1 MIFYFSGTGNSLF
14 IAKNIAEHSN
24 ERLISIAAVINSGI
38 SNYEYTLKVNELV
51 GFVCPIYAWGPPK
64 PLLDFINKL
73 KLNHYNRNYV
83 FAVVTCG
90 SNIGNTMKIF
100 HTCLKNKNISLNS
113 GYSVI
118 MPSNYILMGDVD
130 SKKIEKEKLSEADS
144 TLQLINESIHQR
156 KNEFQV
162 EKGRFPWLLSGI
174 INPVFS
180 KNASNTSK
188 FYANDQCCGCGICEK
203 VCNCRNIKVNKKPK
217 WGQQC
222 TQCLAC
228 INYCPAKAI
237 QYGKATE
244 NKGRYTNPNISTNEF
259 IQLQSQVI

>member
-1 MIFYFSGTGNSLF
+1 MIFYFSGTGNSLYV
-14 IAKNIAEHSN
+14 AKNIAEHNN
-24 ERLISIAAVINSGI
+24 EKLISVAAVVNSSINH
-38 SNYEYTLKVNELV
+38 YEYTLKENELV

-73 KLNHYNRNYV
+73 KLNNYHGNYV

-100 HTCLKNKNISLNS
+100 TARLRKKNISLSS

-118 MPSNYILMGDVD
+118 MPSNYILMGNVD
-130 SKKIEKEKLSEADS
+130 SKEIEKEKLSEADR
-144 TLQLINESIHQR
+144 TLLYINGSIRQKRKEFLI
-156 KNEFQV
+156 
-162 EKGRFPWLLSGI
+162 EKGRLPWLLTGI
-174 INPVFS
+174 INPLFS

-188 FYANDQCCGCGICEK
+188 FYATDQCNGCGICEK
-203 VCNCRNIKVNKKPK
+203 VCNCRNIKVKEKPE
-217 WGQQC
+217 WRQQC

-244 NKGRYTNPNISTNEF
+244 NKGRYTNPNISVNEF
-259 IQLQSQVI
+259 VQHQLQVM